1 VDKKRLIFY
10 IFFFSLTLLAL
21 VLLDMSVRSLK
32 VAFKKLESTKVLFK
46 ILSCEQKGIS
56 LLCDASLI
64 VETPGVKNEI
74 EIVQLRVFTE
84 DGKYIG
90 SWNSDKI
97 RNQNFSF
104 LISNAELF
112 GKIQSGSIKV
122 SGFTKVRIDI
132 GRYGLKM
139 NLPIEEEVKV
149 GERRQ
154 STQ

>member
-1 VDKKRLIFY
+1 
-10 IFFFSLTLLAL
+10 LLAL

-74 EIVQLRVFTE
+74 EIVQLRVFTQ

-90 SWNSDKI
+90 SWNNDKI

-122 SGFTKVRIDI
+122 SGFAKVRIDI

>member
-1 VDKKRLIFY
+1 
-10 IFFFSLTLLAL
+10 LLAL

-74 EIVQLRVFTE
+74 EIVQLRVFTQ

>member
-1 VDKKRLIFY
+1 M
-10 IFFFSLTLLAL
+10 LAL

-74 EIVQLRVFTE
+74 EIVQLRVFTQ

-104 LISNAELF
+104 LISNSELF
-112 GKIQSGSIKV
+112 GKIQSGSVKV

>member
-1 VDKKRLIFY
+1 
-10 IFFFSLTLLAL
+10 LLAL

-74 EIVQLRVFTE
+74 EIVQLRVFTQ

-112 GKIQSGSIKV
+112 GKIQSGAIKV
-122 SGFTKVRIDI
+122 SGFAKVRIDI
-132 GRYGLKM
+132 GRYGLKL

>member
-1 VDKKRLIFY
+1 
-10 IFFFSLTLLAL
+10 LLAL

-74 EIVQLRVFTE
+74 EIVQLRVFTQ

-122 SGFTKVRIDI
+122 SGFAKVRIDI

-149 GERRQ
+149 SERRQ

>member
-1 VDKKRLIFY
+1 
-10 IFFFSLTLLAL
+10 
-21 VLLDMSVRSLK
+21 MSVKNLK
-32 VAFKKLESTKVLFK
+32 DAFKKLESTKVFFK

-56 LLCDASLI
+56 LVCDASLI

-74 EIVQLRVFTE
+74 EIVQLRVFTQ

-112 GKIQSGSIKV
+112 GKIQGGSIKV
-122 SGFTKVRIDI
+122 SGFAKVRIDI

-139 NLPIEEEVKV
+139 NLPIEEEVEV

>member
-1 VDKKRLIFY
+1 
-10 IFFFSLTLLAL
+10 LLAL

>member
-1 VDKKRLIFY
+1 M
-10 IFFFSLTLLAL
+10 LAL

-74 EIVQLRVFTE
+74 EIVQLRVFTQ

>member
-1 VDKKRLIFY
+1 M
-10 IFFFSLTLLAL
+10 LAL

-74 EIVQLRVFTE
+74 EIVQLRVFTQ

-90 SWNSDKI
+90 SWNSDKV

>member
-1 VDKKRLIFY
+1 
-10 IFFFSLTLLAL
+10 LLAL

-46 ILSCEQKGIS
+46 ILNCEQKGIS

-74 EIVQLRVFTE
+74 EIVQLRVFTQ

-112 GKIQSGSIKV
+112 GKIRSGSIKV

>member
-1 VDKKRLIFY
+1 MDKKRLIFY

-132 GRYGLKM
+132 GKYGLKM
-139 NLPIEEEVKV
+139 NLPIEEEVKISE
-149 GERRQ
+149 GRQ
-154 STQ
+154 GTQ

>member
-1 VDKKRLIFY
+1 
-10 IFFFSLTLLAL
+10 LLAL

-74 EIVQLRVFTE
+74 EIVQLRVFTQ

-104 LISNAELF
+104 LISNSELF
-112 GKIQSGSIKV
+112 GKIQSGSVKV

>member
-1 VDKKRLIFY
+1 
-10 IFFFSLTLLAL
+10 LLAL

-74 EIVQLRVFTE
+74 EIVQLRVFTQ

-132 GRYGLKM
+132 GRYGLKI

>member
-1 VDKKRLIFY
+1 M
-10 IFFFSLTLLAL
+10 LAL

-74 EIVQLRVFTE
+74 EIVQLRVFTQ

-112 GKIQSGSIKV
+112 GKIQSGAIKV
-122 SGFTKVRIDI
+122 SGFAKVRIDI
-132 GRYGLKM
+132 GRYGLKL

>member
-1 VDKKRLIFY
+1 MDKKRLIFY

>member
-1 VDKKRLIFY
+1 
-10 IFFFSLTLLAL
+10 LLAL

-74 EIVQLRVFTE
+74 EIVQLRVFTQ

-90 SWNSDKI
+90 SWNSDKV

>member
-1 VDKKRLIFY
+1 M
-10 IFFFSLTLLAL
+10 LAL

>member
-1 VDKKRLIFY
+1 M
-10 IFFFSLTLLAL
+10 LAL

-132 GRYGLKM
+132 GKYGLKM
-139 NLPIEEEVKV
+139 NLPIEEEVKISE
-149 GERRQ
+149 GRQ
-154 STQ
+154 GTQ

>member
-1 VDKKRLIFY
+1 
-10 IFFFSLTLLAL
+10 LLAL

-74 EIVQLRVFTE
+74 EIVQLRVFTQ

-122 SGFTKVRIDI
+122 SGFAKVRIDI
-132 GRYGLKM
+132 GRYGLKL

>member
-1 VDKKRLIFY
+1 
-10 IFFFSLTLLAL
+10 LLAL

-74 EIVQLRVFTE
+74 EIVQLRVFTQ

-97 RNQNFSF
+97 RNQNFRF

-132 GRYGLKM
+132 GRYGIKM

>member
-1 VDKKRLIFY
+1 M
-10 IFFFSLTLLAL
+10 LAL

-74 EIVQLRVFTE
+74 EIVQLRVFTQ

-104 LISNAELF
+104 LISSAELF
-112 GKIQSGSIKV
+112 GNIQSESIRV
-122 SGFTKVRIDI
+122 SGFAKVRIDI
-132 GRYGLKM
+132 GKYGLKM
-139 NLPIEEEVKV
+139 NLPIEEEVKISE
-149 GERRQ
+149 GRQ
-154 STQ
+154 GTQ

>member
-1 VDKKRLIFY
+1 M
-10 IFFFSLTLLAL
+10 LAL

-74 EIVQLRVFTE
+74 EIVQLRVFTQ

-132 GRYGLKM
+132 GRYGLKL